1 MEEKILNVELINKLI
16 NKEKLFKVG
25 EKEDFLYKNS
35 NQNIWNLTLIRDED
49 IYSPFIFALEG
60 RKIGTNETWSRR
72 YTDIKEALLHIVN
85 DFNENI
91 DIKNNYSDIKE
102 YLNKKTE
109 VTELRKN
116 QLRNDYMMLK
126 RLRSE
131 CDNYLCTGD
140 VYNLYY
146 RAVGSQ
152 IDEMKRI
159 YNSFSE
165 EEKPEWINLD
175 DIKDYEG
182 KMTEI
187 LEKSEEE
194 EL

>member
-25 EKEDFLYKNS
+25 EKEEFLYKNS
-35 NQNIWNLTLIRDED
+35 NQNSWNLTLIRDEN

-72 YTDIKEALLHIVN
+72 YTGIKEALLHIVN

-91 DIKNNYSDIKE
+91 NIKNNYSDIKE

-116 QLRNDYMMLK
+116 KLRNDYMMLK

-131 CDNYLCTGD
+131 CDCYLRTGD
-140 VYNLYY
+140 VYDLYY

-152 IDEMKRI
+152 IEEMERI
-159 YNSFSE
+159 YNSFLE
-165 EEKPEWINLD
+165 EEKPEWINLEY
-175 DIKDYEG
+175 IKNYEE
-182 KMTEI
+182 KMIEV
-187 LEKSEEE
+187 LAKSEEE
-194 EL
+194 EI